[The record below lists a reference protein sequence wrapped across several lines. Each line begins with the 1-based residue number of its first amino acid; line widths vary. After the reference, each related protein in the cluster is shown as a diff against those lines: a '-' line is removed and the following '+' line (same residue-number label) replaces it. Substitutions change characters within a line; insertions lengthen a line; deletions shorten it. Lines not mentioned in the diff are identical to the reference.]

1 MSNFKPL
8 LAATIK
14 DVDKL
19 TFPVLA
25 SPKLDGIR
33 CLQRQGQALSRSLK
47 EIPNRHI
54 QEVLSHPSLQG
65 LDGELIVGD
74 PTDERCF
81 NTTTSAVM
89 SKAGMPNFTY
99 HVFDLHDSDE
109 LFHVR
114 LAELQRFAGVGVIR
128 LVPHFLVET
137 VEELLKLEHTFLAQ
151 GYEGLMV
158 RDPDGTYKYGRST
171 VKQGILLKLKRF
183 VDSEAVVIGYEELY
197 HNTNE
202 AKTNELGQTER
213 STAQA
218 GKVPAGVLGKLIV
231 KDLETDIE
239 FGIGTGLT
247 ADDRAKLWADKD
259 NLPGQIVKYKSFA
272 VGAKEAPRFPV
283 YLGMRDQRDMP

>member
-1 MSNFKPL
+1 MKPL

-19 TFPVLA
+19 DFPVLA

-33 CLQRQGQALSRSLK
+33 CLQDQGKALSRSLK

-99 HVFDLHDSDE
+99 HVFDLHDSKE
-109 LFHVR
+109 PFHVR
-114 LAELQRFAGVGVIR
+114 LAGLQRFAGVGVIR

-137 VEELLKLEHTFLAQ
+137 AEELLNLEQTFLAQ

-158 RDPDGTYKYGRST
+158 RDPDGAYKYGRST

-213 STAQA
+213 STAKA

-247 ADDRAKLWADKD
+247 AEDRAKLWADKG

-272 VGAKEAPRFPV
+272 VGVKEAPRFPV
-283 YLGMRDQRDMP
+283 YLGMRDQRDLS

>member
-1 MSNFKPL
+1 MKRPL

-19 TFPVLA
+19 GFPILA

-33 CLQRQGQALSRSLK
+33 CLQDQGKALSRSLK

-89 SKAGMPNFTY
+89 SKAGMPNFNY
-99 HVFDLHDSDE
+99 HVFDLHDSKE
-109 LFHVR
+109 PFHVR
-114 LAELQRFAGVGVIR
+114 LAGLQRFTGVGVIR

-137 VEELLKLEHTFLAQ
+137 AEELLNLEQTFLAR

-158 RDPDGTYKYGRST
+158 RDPDGAYKYGRST

-183 VDSEAVVIGYEELY
+183 VDSEATITGFVELM
-197 HNTNE
+197 HNANE
-202 AKTNELGQTER
+202 ATINELGQTER
-213 STAQA
+213 STAKA
-218 GKVPAGVLGKLIV
+218 GKVPAGTLGTL
-231 KDLETDIE
+231 L
-239 FGIGTGLT
+239 GIDMHDGRVVEAGTGFS
-247 ADDRAKLWADKD
+247 AEDRAIIWANRDS
-259 NLPGQIVKYKSFA
+259 LVGQVFKYKHFA
-272 VGAKEAPRFPV
+272 YGAKDKPRLPV
-283 YLGMRDQRDMP
+283 YLGMRDLRDLS